1 MSKTA
6 ILTDSCCDLPNE
18 VVSELGIFVI
28 PIELKINGKKYK
40 DPEKKP
46 EEFYKMMTM
55 SEDIPRHIPI
65 SEDTF
70 VQYYTKLYENGYT
83 DIICVSIS
91 SIASNTYNNAVLAKK
106 KFFSI
111 NKEAENKIRIFNLDS
126 RCYSLFYGYP
136 VMKAAKKARRGA
148 TADALVAYIKDW
160 FNVGGGYVVPY
171 SLKFARRS
179 GSIEE
184 AHAFAGEL
192 LGMRPI
198 IEFADGNAVTAE
210 KIRGVKNI
218 VPKLIEFVEKKMTPQ
233 TPYVLV
239 YGSEIVPIKEIEKEL
254 TKHSGRKPEMV
265 AQIGGVTASSIG
277 PDLVGIMIR
286 RKTEI

>member
-1 MSKTA
+1 MTKIA
-6 ILTDSCCDLPNE
+6 ILTDSCCDLPKDI
-18 VVSELGIFVI
+18 VAELGIFVI
-28 PIELKINGKKYK
+28 PIELKISGKIYK
-40 DPEKKP
+40 DTEKAP
-46 EEFYKMMTM
+46 EEFYRMMNN

-65 SEDTF
+65 SADTF
-70 VQYYTKLYENGYT
+70 KQYYSKLYANGYT
-83 DIICVSIS
+83 DIICVSMS
-91 SIASNTYNNAVLAKK
+91 SVASKTYANSVTATKS
-106 KFFSI
+106 FFAE
-111 NKEAENKIRIFNLDS
+111 NKEANGKLRIFNLDS

-148 TADALVAYIKDW
+148 SAEALVAYIKDW

-171 SLKFARRS
+171 SLRFARRS
-179 GSIEE
+179 GSIDETR
-184 AHAFAGEL
+184 AFAGEL

-218 VPKLIEFVEKKMTPQ
+218 VPKLLEHVEKKMTPQ

-239 YGSEIVPIKEIEKEL
+239 YGSEVAPIKEIEREL
-254 TKHSGRKPEMV
+254 TKHSGRKPEMI
-265 AQIGGVTASSIG
+265 AKIGGVTASSIG